1 WTNPIAWREAAA
13 RNNTLS
19 RMLARW
25 SFIALGGLWGVALV
39 VMFHTG
45 RIGVAS
51 FQLAL
56 LATVFGEIVV
66 TALVAINMAATAVSR
81 EREDGTLD
89 LLLTTPITPG
99 QYLHGKLRGLI
110 AYLAPLMA
118 VPVATMF
125 FAGMYVLAGGF
136 GSEAA
141 VTTVKVGVAPRVV
154 DAPVVLPEAALVLA
168 LSLAPF
174 IAFCVVIGLQWSLK
188 SKGTIGSVV
197 STVGG
202 GGVIGGIVGLCAQQ
216 AVTEIQILG
225 PILGALSPLTAAW
238 ATVHPAEAM
247 DSTVFSTSATP
258 AGGLTS

>member
-39 VMFHTG
+39 WMFHTG
-45 RIGVAS
+45 RIGTAS

-99 QYLHGKLRGLI
+99 QYLQGKLRGLI
-110 AYLAPLMA
+110 AYLLPLMA

-125 FAGMYVLAGGF
+125 FAGMYALAGGL
-136 GSEAA
+136 GREDEAML
-141 VTTVKVGVAPRVV
+141 TVGVAPKVV
-154 DAPVVLPEAALVLA
+154 NAPVVLPEAALILA

-197 STVGG
+197 STVGVV
-202 GGVIGGIVGLCAQQ
+202 GVVGGIVGLCAQQ